1 MIEWI
6 ILGLVVAVVVVAI
19 ALRPRGDDR
28 TLPKEYCD
36 VECKDCEGCR

>member
-6 ILGLVVAVVVVAI
+6 ILALVAAIVAAI
-19 ALRPRGDDR
+19 ALRPRDDGR
-28 TLPKEYCD
+28 ALPKEYCD